1 MSPFSR
7 QPWKIST
14 FLYLLLFVAVV
25 VPIGFISAV
34 LLQAYKQ
41 DLLQQTTERTQQTV
55 RAIAYTAEQEI
66 AKAVT
71 FAAAVGMD
79 QEVLGRATTIHRA
92 SDDSRQQ
99 VTSELLKTLDKYG
112 LSMAGHVQA
121 IQFVFKGGGTYS
133 YLKDLKIPEASLR
146 NASWYRKT
154 RDDPDRVHFLGMQSD
169 VLYGLTDNRSIAAAI
184 SPSLLQGMHEVEM
197 LYVLFSRD
205 AFESLLRQNPYSRS
219 SPMAIVGRD
228 GSMIASSSM
237 TDGAKRPR
245 ELTARMFAGREGTY
259 VDRPDRTGTLY
270 AYASIGSSD
279 WRVVYEIPYRE
290 VTANYEKIFR
300 FAMGATVLIILLFLI
315 IAFYFAHRITK
326 PIQLLVIKMSRVVQ
340 GNLNAKIEA
349 AGSREMVTIGQT
361 FNHMMDQIKRLIR
374 EREEEEQAKHKA
386 EFAALQAQIN
396 PHFLINTLNAIRL
409 MALISKADNIHGM
422 THALIRLLSSSFN
435 RGGSLTSIADE
446 IENLCQYI
454 YIMETR
460 FGSKFEV
467 RWDVE
472 EETKR
477 LYVLKLLLQ
486 PILENCIVHGLAG
499 RNDGGIIHIAA
510 QAEDRAL
517 AIAISDNGSG
527 MTAEQIGAFERQ
539 SQTGAFSGMGIH
551 NVHQRIQ
558 LHYGASYG
566 LRIEPLAEGTAFRLR
581 VPVLA
586 HGDEAEQS
594 AGHEH
599 GAMAAS
605 PAPSA
610 SSVSPSGPPRQSF
623 DAHPAARSAV
633 SAAFQAPVKKD
644 HADIKNDH

>member
-1 MSPFSR
+1 MPHFSR

-14 FLYLLLFVAVV
+14 FLYLLVFAVVV

-41 DLLQQTTERTQQTV
+41 DLLRQTTERTEQTV

-66 AKAVT
+66 AKAAT

-79 QEVLGRATTIHRA
+79 QEVLGRATIIHRS

-99 VTSELLKTLDKYG
+99 ITSELLKTLDKYG
-112 LSMAGHVQA
+112 LSMSGHVQA
-121 IQFVFKGGGTYS
+121 IQFMFKHGGTYA
-133 YLKDLKIPEASLR
+133 YLKDAKMPEASIR
-146 NASWYRKT
+146 GASWYRQT
-154 RDDPDRVHFLGMQSD
+154 MDDPDRVHFLGMQAD

-219 SPMAIVGRD
+219 SPMAIIARD
-228 GSMIASSSM
+228 GSMIASSNA
-237 TDGAKRPR
+237 TGETRWPL
-245 ELTARMFAGREGTY
+245 ELTARMFAGRAGTY
-259 VDRPDRTGTLY
+259 VDHPDRTGTMF
-270 AYASIGSSD
+270 AYASVGSAD
-279 WRVVYEIPYRE
+279 WRVVYEIPYRD
-290 VTANYEKIFR
+290 VTANYERMFR
-300 FAMGATVLIILLFLI
+300 FAMGATVMIVLLFLVI
-315 IAFYFAHRITK
+315 SFYFAHRITK
-326 PIQLLVIKMSRVVQ
+326 PIQLLVIKMSRVMQ
-340 GNLNAKIEA
+340 GNLNTKIETS
-349 AGSREMVTIGQT
+349 GSREMVTIGHT
-361 FNHMMDQIKRLIR
+361 FNHMMEQIKRLMR

-409 MALISKADNIHGM
+409 MALIGKAGNIHDM

-435 RGGSLTSIADE
+435 RGGSLSPVADE
-446 IENLCQYI
+446 IENLRQYI

-460 FGSKFEV
+460 YGSKFEV

-499 RNDGGIIHIAA
+499 RTDGGIIRIAMD
-510 QAEDRAL
+510 AEPGAL
-517 AIAISDNGSG
+517 AITIADNGSG
-527 MTAEQIGAFERQ
+527 MTAEQVGAFERQ

-558 LHYGASYG
+558 LHYGAGYG
-566 LRIEPLAEGTAFRLR
+566 LRIERLEEGTAFHIR
-581 VPVLA
+581 VPALA
-586 HGDEAEQS
+586 HGDEAGEADGQNR
-594 AGHEH
+594 AE
-599 GAMAAS
+599 AA
-605 PAPSA
+605 PAPSSGRVWA
-610 SSVSPSGPPRQSF
+610 SF
-623 DAHPAARSAV
+623 
-633 SAAFQAPVKKD
+633 KKD